1 MSLPYIH
8 IRIREGKLGALDQES
23 SDHASDSSDD
33 EDDSSGHMVSS
44 VEISNSI
51 WSLDLNTYIW
61 SKLEPGGVPP
71 LR

>member
-1 MSLPYIH
+1 MCFPSFRL
-8 IRIREGKLGALDQES
+8 REGSGSLAQES
-23 SDHASDSSDD
+23 SFHASDSSDD
-33 EDDSSGHMVSS
+33 EDDSSGNMVSS

-51 WSLDLNTYIW
+51 WSLDLNSYCW